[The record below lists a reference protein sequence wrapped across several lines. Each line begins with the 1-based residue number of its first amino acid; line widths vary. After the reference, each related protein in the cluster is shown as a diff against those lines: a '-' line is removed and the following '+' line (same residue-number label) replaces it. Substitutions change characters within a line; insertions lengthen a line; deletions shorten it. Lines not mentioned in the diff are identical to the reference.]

1 MSEWK
6 FIMNIKDNRLEFLA
20 HIASLY
26 YDQNKTQQ
34 EIADITGITRSAI
47 SRSLDEA
54 REKGVI
60 QITVNYPWR
69 TDSELEQALQ
79 TEFNLK
85 AVRVLKRGD
94 KTDAEVFSGLGK
106 LAAEYFSSVVTQNSV
121 IGISWGTLL
130 YQTIRAIEKKSLPNV
145 EVLQLVG
152 GTGEE
157 KGSTIGP
164 LLVPM
169 MAERL
174 DCSCRFMNAPLI
186 TKNVELT
193 NHLMQERA
201 IRETLERARD
211 VDIALVGIGALDLSI
226 YNPYRLGYISTEEI
240 SEMRAAGAVGDI
252 CGYHFSID
260 GTVLDLDVNRRIVHV
275 SLDVMRNINKVIG
288 IAGGLIK
295 AEAILGALSGRLIN
309 VLITDETAA
318 QEVLR
323 FRGMMDNKSKN
334 K

>member
-1 MSEWK
+1 
-6 FIMNIKDNRLEFLA
+6 MNIKDNRLEFLA

-47 SRSLDEA
+47 SRALDEA

-69 TDSELEQALQ
+69 TVSELEDTLQAK
-79 TEFNLK
+79 FNLK
-85 AVRVLKRGD
+85 AVRVLKSGE
-94 KTDAEVFSGLGK
+94 KTNADVLRGLGK
-106 LAAEYFSSVVTQNSV
+106 LAAEFFSSEVTDHSV

-130 YQTIRAIEKKSLPNV
+130 YQTIRAIEKKSLPGV

-152 GTGEE
+152 GTGAE

-164 LLVPM
+164 LLAPM

-174 DCSCRFMNAPLI
+174 DCNCRFMNAPMI
-186 TKNVELT
+186 TKSFEIT
-193 NHLMQERA
+193 NFLMQEPVVK
-201 IRETLERARD
+201 ETLEKAKE

-226 YNPYRLGYISTEEI
+226 YNPYRLGYVTAEEVN
-240 SEMRAAGAVGDI
+240 EMRAAGAVGDV
-252 CGYHFSID
+252 CGYHFSVD
-260 GTVLDLDVNRRIVHV
+260 GKVLDLDVNRRIVHV
-275 SLDVMRNINKVIG
+275 GLDVMKNMDKVIG

-295 AEAILGALSGRLIN
+295 AEAILGAMSGRLIN
-309 VLITDETAA
+309 VLVTDETAA
-318 QEVLR
+318 LEILR
-323 FRGMMDNKSKN
+323 LKGLMDDRPGKK
-334 K
+334 